1 MKRNTFCKSLNWL
14 AVVVVALSA
23 ISCTED
29 TATIGAEI
37 MPSQDNISASQA
49 TYRVLSRSVKIDSVL
64 ANTNECYLGSVID
77 PETRAR
83 TTCDFLAQFHV
94 MDSYLFPKEE
104 VMLKDENGNIVA
116 DSCDIRIYFDEYYGD
131 SLATMKLLV
140 QELDTNRVM
149 EEMRLYYSNLSP
161 DDYVSPTS
169 DVQKS
174 LTYTVSDL
182 TREDGG
188 NSSTYYRS
196 VVVRLPASYGTFI
209 LKKYYEHPEYFKNSY
224 HFIHH
229 VCPGFYFK
237 TSGGVGS
244 MLKVHVSALN
254 VYFRYQGKT
263 AAGNDTIMNGMQRM
277 AATAEVI
284 QNTRVENVL
293 PAEMLD
299 SNNGYTYVKTPTGIF
314 TELTLPM
321 DEIVGGEHY
330 SDSINCA
337 SMSLRRYNNAENT
350 AYSLQAPPSLLL
362 VRSSELFTFFER
374 ERLSNSK
381 DSYISTFNET
391 YGAYTFENISALI
404 ALLRTERNQGAGVLD
419 SDSEAIRVAKWRKW
433 EAEHPDWNKVMLVPV
448 TTTYSTSTNSYGY
461 STKTLLGVKNEMGL
475 YSVKLEGG
483 SAGFDLDVIYSRFS
497 K

>member
-1 MKRNTFCKSLNWL
+1 M
-14 AVVVVALSA
+14 AVALMAFVVS
-23 ISCTED
+23 SCTED
-29 TATIGAEI
+29 TSTIGVEI

-49 TYRVLSRSVKIDSVL
+49 TFRVLSRSVKIDSVL

-104 VMLKDENGNIVA
+104 VMVKDEHGRIVA

-131 SLATMKLLV
+131 SLATMKLFV

-149 EEMRLYYSNLSP
+149 EELRLYYTNLSP
-161 DDYVSPTS
+161 EDYVSPTS
-169 DVQKS
+169 DVRKS
-174 LTYTVSDL
+174 LTYAVSDL

-188 NSSTYYRS
+188 NSSAYYRS
-196 VVVRLPASYGTFI
+196 VVVRLPASYGTYIINKF
-209 LKKYYEHPEYFKNSY
+209 YESPEYFKNSY
-224 HFIHH
+224 QFIHH

-254 VYFRYQGKT
+254 VYFKYHSKT
-263 AAGNDTIMNGMQRM
+263 TAGNDTIVNGMQRM

-299 SNNGYTYVKTPTGIF
+299 SDNGYTYVKTPTGIF
-314 TELTLPM
+314 TELTLPI
-321 DEIVGGEHY
+321 DDIVGGEHY

-337 SMSLRRYNNAENT
+337 SLSLRRYNNLSNST
-350 AYSLQAPPSLLL
+350 YSLKAPPSLLM
-362 VRSSELFTFFER
+362 VRSAELFTFFER

-391 YGAYTFENISALI
+391 YGAYTFENIAALI
-404 ALLRTERNQGAGVLD
+404 ALIRAERNEGAGVSD
-419 SDSEAIRVAKWRKW
+419 ADSEAVRVAKWRKW

-448 TTTYSTSTNSYGY
+448 TTNYSTSTNTYGY